1 MKHIALALIAASL
14 MGGCMSSSSNSSAR
28 EPNYVQ
34 AQIYQSPAPY
44 GNTLGNNSIALGR
57 RTALTDKRPA
67 ALSSAL
73 DYAWLGTKGSIAT
86 TLPSES

>member
-44 GNTLGNNSIALGR
+44 GNTLGNNSMA
-57 RTALTDKRPA
+57 
-67 ALSSAL
+67 
-73 DYAWLGTKGSIAT
+73 
-86 TLPSES
+86 PSVGGPR